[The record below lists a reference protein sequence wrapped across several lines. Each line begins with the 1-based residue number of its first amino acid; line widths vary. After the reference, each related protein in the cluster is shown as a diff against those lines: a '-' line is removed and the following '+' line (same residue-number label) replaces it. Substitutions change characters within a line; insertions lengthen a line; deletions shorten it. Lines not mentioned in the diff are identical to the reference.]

1 MNKAILLGFVG
12 RDPRMRMSSGTAIA
26 EFPLATSERQAG
38 GVEITEWHNIV
49 MHGPAAEF
57 AERYI
62 RKGSRL
68 LVEGRIRTR
77 YWEDSAA
84 IRRNITEIYTDTFE
98 LLPGRNN

>member
-1 MNKAILLGFVG
+1 
-12 RDPRMRMSSGTAIA
+12 
-26 EFPLATSERQAG
+26 
-38 GVEITEWHNIV
+38 

-98 LLPGRNN
+98 LLPGRNS